1 MAYSSSHAPCHPKM
15 SSPTPSV
22 VRSAPLGLAAWRKRL
37 AAVRLPLVSP
47 PDVLQALQD
56 PDLPSPRLL
65 EALNRDLP
73 LGLAVMREA
82 QRVLPKG
89 QRVSNL
95 AHALGVLGLTRLY
108 KLIDTLGQQR
118 LDPEQ
123 PGHLHLAEALQTSR
137 LAGHLALQFAQIEPG
152 NDGLARM
159 GAVQAQNVAEWL
171 LPVAAPAL
179 AEALAQRVQDNE
191 RPARV
196 EQELLGCTLQQLSA
210 AVAVDMGL
218 FEAESASLL
227 HALEPARLGRA
238 ARLAWVGTNPP
249 EIPTE
254 LGRWLYRPSTLPSL
268 LQMLAHELMHDW
280 HSRRSSVLLKA
291 IATHRRL
298 KLDEVLAATRRAAI
312 LASQEP
318 HLWAFCAAPAAR
330 LLWPP
335 QPRLRRLRRGHA
347 AEPAALEPAQPARPA
362 AQAAPPAA
370 QAAATRNA
378 PSPAAPAPR
387 PKPAPE
393 HPSSVEPG
401 SRARLLIDLFVND
414 CRDGRHADLS
424 TFFRAF
430 KLSLADG
437 LGLERYALFLKMSQ
451 AEQLVCF
458 LARGFGPDIEPR
470 RYSLALDGH
479 NLIAKVFAQPNGFFM
494 AERARAAGLRALLPE
509 KLRPELLPS
518 GAVWGAVSVN
528 QRSVGVLWADCGP
541 EGGDLDPVQ
550 YAGFKLL
557 VRHFGDELTRLM
569 RVQKSQTVFAD
580 SSRL

>member
-1 MAYSSSHAPCHPKM
+1 M
-15 SSPTPSV
+15 SSPKPSFS
-22 VRSAPLGLAAWRKRL
+22 RSAPLGLAAWRKRL

-123 PGHLHLAEALQTSR
+123 AGHLHLAEALQTSR
-137 LAGHLALQFAQIEPG
+137 LAGHLALQFTQIEAG

-179 AEALAQRVQDNE
+179 VEEMAQRVQDNE

-210 AVAVDMGL
+210 AVAVDIGL
-218 FEAESASLL
+218 FEADSATLL
-227 HALEPARLGRA
+227 HAIEPALLGRA

-249 EIPTE
+249 EIPTD
-254 LGRWLYRPSTLPSL
+254 LGRWLYQPSTLPSL
-268 LQMLAHELMHDW
+268 LQMLAHELMRDW
-280 HSRRSSVLLKA
+280 YSRRSSVLLKA
-291 IATHRRL
+291 IATHRHL
-298 KLDEVLAATRRAAI
+298 KLDEVLAATRRAAVQ
-312 LASQEP
+312 ASLEP
-318 HLWAFCAAPAAR
+318 HLWALCAAPATR

-335 QPRLRRLRRGHA
+335 KPRLRPVHA
-347 AEPAALEPAQPARPA
+347 AAAGAPEPAQQPAPA
-362 AQAAPPAA
+362 AR
-370 QAAATRNA
+370 AATTSRN
-378 PSPAAPAPR
+378 PSDPVAPAPKPR
-387 PKPAPE
+387 PKPAPVQ
-393 HPSSVEPG
+393 PSSVEPG
-401 SRARLLIDLFVND
+401 SRARMLIDLFVDD
-414 CRDGRHADLS
+414 CRSGRHADLS

-451 AEQLVCF
+451 GEQLLCF

-494 AERARAAGLRALLPE
+494 AERARVAGLRALLPE
-509 KLRPELLPS
+509 KLRPELLAS
-518 GAVWGAVSVN
+518 GALWGAVHVN

-541 EGGDLDPVQ
+541 EGGDLDAVQ

>member
-1 MAYSSSHAPCHPKM
+1 
-15 SSPTPSV
+15 
-22 VRSAPLGLAAWRKRL
+22 
-37 AAVRLPLVSP
+37 VRLPLVSP

-95 AHALGVLGLTRLY
+95 AHALGVLGLTRLH
-108 KLIDTLGQQR
+108 KLIDILGQQR
-118 LDPEQ
+118 IDLAQ
-123 PGHLHLAEALQTSR
+123 PGHQHLAEALQSSR
-137 LAGHLALQFAQIEPG
+137 LVGHLAMQFGQIEAG

-171 LPVAAPAL
+171 LAVAAPAL
-179 AEALAQRVQDNE
+179 VEEMAQRVQDNE

-210 AVAVDMGL
+210 TVAVDIGL
-218 FEAESASLL
+218 FEADSATLL
-227 HALEPARLGRA
+227 HAFEPALLGRA
-238 ARLAWVGTNPP
+238 ARLAWVGAHPP
-249 EIPTE
+249 EIPTD

-280 HSRRSSVLLKA
+280 YSRRSTLLLKA
-291 IATHRRL
+291 VATHRRL
-298 KLDEVLAATRRAAI
+298 PLNEVLAATRRAAVQ
-312 LASQEP
+312 ASQEP
-318 HLWAFCAAPAAR
+318 HLWAFCASPATR

-335 QPRLRRLRRGHA
+335 KPRLRRVRA
-347 AEPAALEPAQPARPA
+347 AV
-362 AQAAPPAA
+362 
-370 QAAATRNA
+370 
-378 PSPAAPAPR
+378 
-387 PKPAPE
+387 PKPAPVR
-393 HPSSVEPG
+393 PSSVEPG
-401 SRARLLIDLFVND
+401 SRARALIDLFVDD
-414 CRDGRHADLS
+414 CRSGRHADLS

-437 LGLERYALFLKMSQ
+437 LGLARYALFLKMSQ
-451 AEQLVCF
+451 GEQLVCF

-470 RYSLALDGH
+470 RTSLALDGQ
-479 NLIAKVFAQPNGFFM
+479 NLIAKVYAQPNGFFM
-494 AERARAAGLRALLPE
+494 AERARVAGLRALLPE
-509 KLRPELLPS
+509 KLRPELLAS
-518 GAVWGAVSVN
+518 GALWGAVHVN

-541 EGGDLDPVQ
+541 EGGDLDAVQ

-580 SSRL
+580 SNRN

>member
-1 MAYSSSHAPCHPKM
+1 M
-15 SSPTPSV
+15 SSPTTPS

-82 QRVLPKG
+82 QRVLPQG

-118 LDPEQ
+118 LDPGQ
-123 PGHLHLAEALQTSR
+123 AGHLHLAEALQTSR

-171 LPVAAPAL
+171 LPLAAPAL
-179 AEALAQRVQDNE
+179 VEEMMQRVQDNE
-191 RPARV
+191 RPGRV

-210 AVAVDMGL
+210 AVAVDIGL
-218 FEAESASLL
+218 FESDSATLL
-227 HALEPARLGRA
+227 HALEPALLGRA

-249 EIPTE
+249 EIPTD

-291 IATHRRL
+291 IATHRHL

-312 LASQEP
+312 QASLEP
-318 HLWAFCAAPAAR
+318 HLWAFCAAPATR

-335 QPRLRRLRRGHA
+335 KPRLRRVRA
-347 AEPAALEPAQPARPA
+347 AAVAVAVAAPESAQQPA
-362 AQAAPPAA
+362 PAA
-370 QAAATRNA
+370 QAAALAAPAAATRAA
-378 PSPAAPAPR
+378 PRPAPAPAPR

-393 HPSSVEPG
+393 RPSSVEPG
-401 SRARLLIDLFVND
+401 SRARTLIDLFVDD
-414 CRDGRHADLS
+414 CRSGRHADLS

-430 KLSLADG
+430 KRSLADG

-451 AEQLVCF
+451 GEQLVCF
-458 LARGFGPDIEPR
+458 LARGFGPEIEPR

-479 NLIAKVFAQPNGFFM
+479 NLIAKLFAQPNGFYM
-494 AERARAAGLRALLPE
+494 AERARVAGLRALLPE
-509 KLRPELLPS
+509 KLRPELLAS
-518 GAVWGAVSVN
+518 GALWGAVHVN

-541 EGGDLDPVQ
+541 EGGDLDAVQ

-557 VRHFGDELTRLM
+557 VRHFGEELTRLM

-580 SSRL
+580 SSRR

>member
-1 MAYSSSHAPCHPKM
+1 M
-15 SSPTPSV
+15 SRPSAASD
-22 VRSAPLGLAAWRKRL
+22 RSAPLGLAAWRKRL

-82 QRVLPKG
+82 QNAMPKG

-108 KLIDTLGQQR
+108 KLIDTLGQQHID
-118 LDPEQ
+118 LAQ
-123 PGHLHLAEALQTSR
+123 PGHQHLAEALQTSR
-137 LAGHLALQFAQIEPG
+137 LAGHLALQFAQIEAG

-171 LPVAAPAL
+171 LAVAAPAL
-179 AEALAQRVQDNE
+179 VEEMAQRVQDNE
-191 RPARV
+191 RPTRV

-210 AVAVDMGL
+210 TVAVDIGL
-218 FEAESASLL
+218 FEPDSATLL
-227 HALEPARLGRA
+227 HALEPALLGRA

-249 EIPTE
+249 EIPTDI
-254 LGRWLYRPSTLPSL
+254 GRWLYRPSTLPSL

-280 HSRRSSVLLKA
+280 YSRRSTVLLKA
-291 IATHRRL
+291 IATHRRI
-298 KLDEVLAATRRAAI
+298 KLDEALVATRRAAI

-318 HLWAFCAAPAAR
+318 HLRAFCAAPAER

-335 QPRLRRLRRGHA
+335 KSRLRRVRA
-347 AEPAALEPAQPARPA
+347 VVPVALEPQPATPA
-362 AQAAPPAA
+362 AQATSTAAPH
-370 QAAATRNA
+370 ATAHKA
-378 PSPAAPAPR
+378 PSPASPTPEPR
-387 PKPAPE
+387 LKPAPV
-393 HPSSVEPG
+393 HPSSIEPG
-401 SRARLLIDLFVND
+401 SRARELIDLFVND
-414 CRDGRHADLS
+414 CRSGRHADLS

-451 AEQLVCF
+451 GEQLVCF
-458 LARGFGPDIEPR
+458 LARGFGPGIEPR

-494 AERARAAGLRALLPE
+494 AERARVAGLRAMLPE
-509 KLRPELLPS
+509 KLRPELLAS
-518 GAVWGAVSVN
+518 GALWGAVHVN

-541 EGGDLDPVQ
+541 EGGDLDAVQ

-569 RVQKSQTVFAD
+569 RAQKSQTVFAD
-580 SSRL
+580 SNRG

>member
-1 MAYSSSHAPCHPKM
+1 M
-15 SSPTPSV
+15 SSPTTPS

-82 QRVLPKG
+82 QRVLPQG

-118 LDPEQ
+118 LDPGQ
-123 PGHLHLAEALQTSR
+123 AGHLHLAEALQTSR

-171 LPVAAPAL
+171 LPLAAPAL
-179 AEALAQRVQDNE
+179 VEEMMQRVQDNE
-191 RPARV
+191 RPGRV

-210 AVAVDMGL
+210 AVAVDIGL
-218 FEAESASLL
+218 FESDSATLL
-227 HALEPARLGRA
+227 HALEPALLGRA

-249 EIPTE
+249 EIPTD

-291 IATHRRL
+291 IATHRHL

-312 LASQEP
+312 QASLERICGPFAPPLPQGCCGHP
-318 HLWAFCAAPAAR
+318 SRACAACALP
-330 LLWPP
+330 LLLLLLLHPSRPSNRRQRPKPLHWPP
-335 QPRLRRLRRGHA
+335 QPPPREPPPGRPPHPHRAPSQRPSAQARSN
-347 AEPAALEPAQPARPA
+347 PAAAPARSSTCSLTTA
-362 AQAAPPAA
+362 A
-370 QAAATRNA
+370 AAAT
-378 PSPAAPAPR
+378 P
-387 PKPAPE
+387 
-393 HPSSVEPG
+393 
-401 SRARLLIDLFVND
+401 
-414 CRDGRHADLS
+414 
-424 TFFRAF
+424 T
-430 KLSLADG
+430 
-437 LGLERYALFLKMSQ
+437 
-451 AEQLVCF
+451 
-458 LARGFGPDIEPR
+458 
-470 RYSLALDGH
+470 
-479 NLIAKVFAQPNGFFM
+479 
-494 AERARAAGLRALLPE
+494 
-509 KLRPELLPS
+509 
-518 GAVWGAVSVN
+518 
-528 QRSVGVLWADCGP
+528 
-541 EGGDLDPVQ
+541 
-550 YAGFKLL
+550 
-557 VRHFGDELTRLM
+557 
-569 RVQKSQTVFAD
+569 
-580 SSRL
+580 